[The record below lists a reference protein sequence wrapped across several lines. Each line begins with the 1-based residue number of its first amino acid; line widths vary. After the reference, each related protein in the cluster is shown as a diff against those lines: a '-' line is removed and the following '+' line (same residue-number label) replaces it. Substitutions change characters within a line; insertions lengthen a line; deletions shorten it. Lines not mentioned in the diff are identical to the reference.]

1 MRVEFDKDSGRKL
14 ITTENYLIKIPAS
27 FKELKRACKANL
39 RESRYWRSIRDNVRY
54 SRNRLPVN
62 YCNMFGL
69 LLIMPKPGDVPFADG
84 KLANAIIN
92 KANSM
97 DKDTDIPYTV
107 FDLGK
112 YRDRVVFKN
121 YYKG

>member
-1 MRVEFDKDSGRKL
+1 MQVEYDKDSGRKL
-14 ITTENYLIKIPAS
+14 ITTDNYLIKVPAS
-27 FKELKRACKANL
+27 FKELKKACKANL
-39 RESRYWRSIRDNVRY
+39 SESKYWRSIRDNVRY

-62 YCNMFGL
+62 YCNVFGL

-92 KANSM
+92 KANSREP
-97 DKDTDIPYTV
+97 DIPYTV